1 MREKGGG
8 KTFLQRDS
16 QCKSPEAEVYLLHSK
31 NKESRAE
38 YGAERVRK
46 DEGRELLGD
55 RIM

>member
-1 MREKGGG
+1 MREKGGR

-16 QCKSPEAEVYLLHSK
+16 QCKSPEAGVYLLHSK

-38 YGAERVRK
+38 YGTERVRK
-46 DEGRELLGD
+46 DEGRGLVAD